1 MKAFIIGLFSLAL
14 LSSGAASA
22 HDLPAPA
29 AGPPVASAPNAAAVC
44 TRDNGIFVIVVTANE
59 TLVPRPCPR
68 TKGGPAV
75 GSPGP
80 RNTLGNIRKFK
91 AAGKPDPCYEWT
103 VGGTLYVYCW

>member
-14 LSSGAASA
+14 LASGTASA
-22 HDLPAPA
+22 HDMPAPREGKPVPPA
-29 AGPPVASAPNAAAVC
+29 ACGS
-44 TRDNGIFVIVVTANE
+44 NGKFVIVVTANE
-59 TLVPRPCPR
+59 ILVPKPCPG

-80 RNTLGNIRKFK
+80 RKTLGKIRKFK

-103 VGGTLYVYCW
+103 IGGTLYVYCWQ

>member
-14 LSSGAASA
+14 LASGAASA

-29 AGPPVASAPNAAAVC
+29 AGPPVAAAAC
-44 TRDNGIFVIVVTANE
+44 GSNGKFVIVVTANE
-59 TLVPRPCPR
+59 TLVPRPCPGTR
-68 TKGGPAV
+68 GGPAV

-91 AAGKPDPCYEWT
+91 AAGKPDPCFEWT
-103 VGGTLYVYCW
+103 SGGTSYVYCW